1 MHLQPRDAPADFHC
15 RQDHLVAQFSSLYQ
29 SDMSSPQTIPEVAPP
44 RRPLKTRQRAW
55 AQGLAR
61 LLTRAGV
68 APNTISMASLL
79 FALAAGVCLA
89 RTQHAEGISRAALFL
104 AAAACIQLRLLC
116 NMLDGLVAIEG
127 GRKTVYGEIFNDM
140 PDRFADVVILVGA
153 GYSIA
158 NFRWGRELGWLA
170 AVLAVMTAYIRL
182 LGGSM
187 GTPQYFLGPMA
198 KPHRMAL
205 LTAAC
210 VFSVVENYFGLGGQM
225 MALACWCLMCCGD
238 AS

>member
-1 MHLQPRDAPADFHC
+1 MHSLQE
-15 RQDHLVAQFSSLYQ
+15 V
-29 SDMSSPQTIPEVAPP
+29 PQAAPP

-55 AQGLAR
+55 AQALAR
-61 LLTRAGV
+61 LLTRAGI
-68 APNTISMASLL
+68 APNTISIASLV
-79 FALAAGVCLA
+79 FATAAGICLGLTA
-89 RTQHAEGISRAALFL
+89 RSEGITRSSLFL

-140 PDRFADVVILVGA
+140 PDRFADVAILVGA
-153 GYSIA
+153 GYSIS
-158 NFRWGRELGWLA
+158 NFPWGREVGWLA
-170 AVLAVMTAYIRL
+170 AVLAVITAYIRL

-187 GTPQYFLGPMA
+187 GVPQYFLGPMA

-210 VFSVVENYFGLGGQM
+210 VVSLFEIHSGLRGQI
-225 MALACWCLMCCGD
+225 MALALALMVVGMLVTCARRTIRIVAD
-238 AS
+238 LKKR

>member
-1 MHLQPRDAPADFHC
+1 MSASQP
-15 RQDHLVAQFSSLYQ
+15 V
-29 SDMSSPQTIPEVAPP
+29 PETVP

-61 LLTRAGV
+61 VLTRAGV
-68 APNTISMASLL
+68 APNAISIASLA
-79 FALAAGVCLA
+79 FAIGAGICLSLAPGAAGIK
-89 RTQHAEGISRAALFL
+89 RPALFL

-153 GYSIA
+153 GYSIPHLGL
-158 NFRWGRELGWLA
+158 GREFGWLA
-170 AVLAVMTAYIRL
+170 AVLAVITAYIRL
-182 LGGSM
+182 LGGSL
-187 GTPQYFLGPMA
+187 GVPQYFLGPMA

-205 LTAAC
+205 LTVAC
-210 VFSVVENYFGLGGQM
+210 VLSSFERYFGLNGQIM
-225 MALACWCLMCCGD
+225 WLALILMIAGMIVTCVRRTRRIALD
-238 AS
+238 LKKR

>member
-1 MHLQPRDAPADFHC
+1 MNSEK
-15 RQDHLVAQFSSLYQ
+15 V
-29 SDMSSPQTIPEVAPP
+29 IPEGEPP

-61 LLTRAGV
+61 VLTRAGV
-68 APNTISMASLL
+68 APNAISMASLL
-79 FALAAGVCLA
+79 FAAAAGICLGLTS
-89 RTQHAEGISRAALFL
+89 RTEGIMRPALFL

-153 GYSIA
+153 GYSIS
-158 NFRWGRELGWLA
+158 NFSWGHELGWLA

-187 GTPQYFLGPMA
+187 GVHQYFLGPMA

-205 LTAAC
+205 LTGAC
-210 VFSVVENYFGLGGQM
+210 VLSVFEKNFGLTGQV
-225 MALACWCLMCCGD
+225 MAAALVLMVAGMLVTCARRTMRIVAD
-238 AS
+238 LKQR

>member
-1 MHLQPRDAPADFHC
+1 MNSEK
-15 RQDHLVAQFSSLYQ
+15 V
-29 SDMSSPQTIPEVAPP
+29 IPEGAPP

-61 LLTRAGV
+61 VLTRAGA
-68 APNTISMASLL
+68 APNAISMASLL
-79 FALAAGVCLA
+79 FAAAAGICLGLTS
-89 RTQHAEGISRAALFL
+89 RTEGIMRPALFL

-153 GYSIA
+153 GYSIS
-158 NFRWGRELGWLA
+158 NFSWGHELGWLA

-187 GTPQYFLGPMA
+187 GVHQYFLGPMA

-205 LTAAC
+205 LTGAC
-210 VFSVVENYFGLGGQM
+210 VLSVFEKNFGLTGQV
-225 MALACWCLMCCGD
+225 MAAALVLMVAGMLVTCARRTMRIVAD
-238 AS
+238 LKQR

>member
-1 MHLQPRDAPADFHC
+1 
-15 RQDHLVAQFSSLYQ
+15 
-29 SDMSSPQTIPEVAPP
+29 MSSSQTIPEGAPP

-68 APNTISMASLL
+68 APNAISMTSLV
-79 FALAAGVCLA
+79 FAIGAGICLGW
-89 RTQHAEGISRAALFL
+89 TPHAEGMARPVLFL
-104 AAAACIQLRLLC
+104 FAAACIQLRLLC

-158 NFRWGRELGWLA
+158 NFSWGRELGWLA

-187 GTPQYFLGPMA
+187 RVPQYFLGPMA

-205 LTAAC
+205 LTGAC
-210 VFSVVENYFGLGGQM
+210 VFSVFENYFGLGGQTM
-225 MALACWCLMCCGD
+225 TLALVLMVAGMLVTCSRRTMRIVAD
-238 AS
+238 LKKR

>member
-1 MHLQPRDAPADFHC
+1 
-15 RQDHLVAQFSSLYQ
+15 V
-29 SDMSSPQTIPEVAPP
+29 
-44 RRPLKTRQRAW
+44 
-55 AQGLAR
+55 
-61 LLTRAGV
+61 LTRAGV
-68 APNTISMASLL
+68 APNAISIASLV
-79 FALAAGVCLA
+79 FATGAGICLGFTP
-89 RTQHAEGISRAALFL
+89 RAEGIARAGLFL

-158 NFRWGRELGWLA
+158 NFSWGRELGWLTA
-170 AVLAVMTAYIRL
+170 ALAVMTAYIRL

-187 GTPQYFLGPMA
+187 GVPQYFLGPMA

-210 VFSVVENYFGLGGQM
+210 VFSVFENYFGLGGQTV
-225 MALACWCLMCCGD
+225 ALALALMVAGMLVTCARRTMRIVAD
-238 AS
+238 LKKR

>member
-1 MHLQPRDAPADFHC
+1 
-15 RQDHLVAQFSSLYQ
+15 
-29 SDMSSPQTIPEVAPP
+29 MSSPQTISEAAPP

-61 LLTRAGV
+61 VLTRTGI
-68 APNTISMASLL
+68 APNTISLASLV
-79 FALAAGVCLA
+79 FACAAGICLA
-89 RTQHAEGISRAALFL
+89 WTQHAEGLFRAALFV

-140 PDRFADVVILVGA
+140 PDRFADVAILVGA

-158 NFRWGRELGWLA
+158 NFSWGRELGWLA
-170 AVLAVMTAYIRL
+170 AVLAVMTAYVRL

-205 LTAAC
+205 LTGAC
-210 VFSVVENYFGLGGQM
+210 VFSVFENYFGLGGQT
-225 MALACWCLMCCGD
+225 MAFALLLMILGMLVTFARRTMRIVAD
-238 AS
+238 LKKRGS

>member
-1 MHLQPRDAPADFHC
+1 LR
-15 RQDHLVAQFSSLYQ
+15 
-29 SDMSSPQTIPEVAPP
+29 
-44 RRPLKTRQRAW
+44 TRQRAW

-61 LLTRAGV
+61 ALTRAGV
-68 APNTISMASLL
+68 APNAISTASLV
-79 FALAAGVCLA
+79 FAAAAGVCLA
-89 RTQHAEGISRAALFL
+89 WTGRADGFARQALFL

-116 NMLDGLVAIEG
+116 NMLDGMVAIEG
-127 GRKTVYGEIFNDM
+127 GRRTSYGEIFNDM

-158 NFRWGRELGWLA
+158 AFSWGRELGWLA

-187 GTPQYFLGPMA
+187 GVPQYFLGPMA

-205 LTAAC
+205 LTGAC
-210 VFSVVENYFGLGGQM
+210 VVAVFEDYLGLHGQVVAV
-225 MALACWCLMCCGD
+225 ALAIMVAGMLVTCARRTARIAWDLKKR
-238 AS
+238 

>member
-1 MHLQPRDAPADFHC
+1 
-15 RQDHLVAQFSSLYQ
+15 
-29 SDMSSPQTIPEVAPP
+29 MSSPPVIPENESP

-61 LLTRAGV
+61 ALTRAGV
-68 APNTISMASLL
+68 APNAISLASLG
-79 FALAAGVCLA
+79 FAIGAGICLGL
-89 RTQHAEGISRAALFL
+89 TSRATAIPHGALFL
-104 AAAACIQLRLLC
+104 IAGACIQLRLLG

-127 GRKTVYGEIFNDM
+127 GRKTIYGEIFNDM
-140 PDRFADVVILVGA
+140 PDRFADVLILVGA

-158 NFRWGRELGWLA
+158 NLNWGRELGWLA
-170 AVLAVMTAYIRL
+170 AVLAVITAYIRL
-182 LGGSM
+182 LGASL

-210 VFSVVENYFGLGGQM
+210 VFSAFEGYFSLSGQVM
-225 MALACWCLMCCGD
+225 RLALILMVAGMCVTCMRRTSRIIAD
-238 AS
+238 LKRR

>member
-1 MHLQPRDAPADFHC
+1 MVPAG
-15 RQDHLVAQFSSLYQ
+15 A
-29 SDMSSPQTIPEVAPP
+29 AP

-61 LLTRAGV
+61 VLTRAGV
-68 APNTISMASLL
+68 APNAISMASLG
-79 FALAAGVCLA
+79 FATCAGICLGFTS
-89 RTQHAEGISRAALFL
+89 RAEGIARPALFL
-104 AAAACIQLRLLC
+104 GGAACIQLRLLC

-158 NFRWGRELGWLA
+158 NFSWGRELGWLA

-187 GTPQYFLGPMA
+187 GVPQYFLGPMA

-210 VFSVVENYFGLGGQM
+210 VFSLFENYFGLGGQT
-225 MALACWCLMCCGD
+225 MALALVLMVAGMVVTCARRTMRIVAD
-238 AS
+238 LKQR

>member
-1 MHLQPRDAPADFHC
+1 MTSTP
-15 RQDHLVAQFSSLYQ
+15 
-29 SDMSSPQTIPEVAPP
+29 TIPESSPP

-61 LLTRAGV
+61 VLTRAGV
-68 APNTISMASLL
+68 APNAISIASLV
-79 FALAAGVCLA
+79 FACAAGICLA
-89 RTQHAEGISRAALFL
+89 RTPHAEGTSRAALFIS
-104 AAAACIQLRLLC
+104 AAACIQLRLLC

-158 NFRWGRELGWLA
+158 NFNWGRELGWLA
-170 AVLAVMTAYIRL
+170 AVLAVMTAYVRL

-205 LTAAC
+205 LSGAC
-210 VFSVVENYFGLGGQM
+210 LFSVFENYFGLGGQT
-225 MALACWCLMCCGD
+225 MALALLLMILGMLVTFARRTMRIVAD
-238 AS
+238 LKKRGS

>member
-1 MHLQPRDAPADFHC
+1 
-15 RQDHLVAQFSSLYQ
+15 
-29 SDMSSPQTIPEVAPP
+29 MSSPASASTAPP

-61 LLTRAGV
+61 MLTRVGV
-68 APNTISMASLL
+68 APNAISVASLV
-79 FALAAGVCLA
+79 FAVGAGTCLWQ
-89 RTQHAEGISRAALFL
+89 TGHAEGVARSVLFL

-140 PDRFADVVILVGA
+140 PDRFADVAILVGA
-153 GYSIA
+153 GYSIS
-158 NFRWGRELGWLA
+158 NFAWGHELGWLA
-170 AVLAVMTAYIRL
+170 AVLAVITAYIRL

-187 GTPQYFLGPMA
+187 GVQQYFLGPMA

-210 VFSVVENYFGLGGQM
+210 VFAVFENYLGLGGQTI
-225 MALACWCLMCCGD
+225 ALALVIMVAGMVVTCIRRTLRIVAD
-238 AS
+238 LKQR

>member
-1 MHLQPRDAPADFHC
+1 MVPAG
-15 RQDHLVAQFSSLYQ
+15 
-29 SDMSSPQTIPEVAPP
+29 APP

-61 LLTRAGV
+61 VLTRAGV
-68 APNTISMASLL
+68 APNSISMASLV
-79 FALAAGVCLA
+79 FATAAGTCLGWTP
-89 RTQHAEGISRAALFL
+89 RAEGIARPALFL
-104 AAAACIQLRLLC
+104 VAAACIQLRLLC

-153 GYSIA
+153 GYAIA
-158 NFRWGRELGWLA
+158 NFNWGRELGWLA

-187 GTPQYFLGPMA
+187 GVPQYFLGPMA

-205 LTAAC
+205 LTGAC
-210 VFSVVENYFGLGGQM
+210 VFSVFENYFGLGGQT
-225 MALACWCLMCCGD
+225 MAFALVLMVAGMLVTCARRTLRIVAD
-238 AS
+238 LKKR

>member
-1 MHLQPRDAPADFHC
+1 MISPRII
-15 RQDHLVAQFSSLYQ
+15 
-29 SDMSSPQTIPEVAPP
+29 PQGAPP
-44 RRPLKTRQRAW
+44 RRPLKTRRRAW

-61 LLTRAGV
+61 ALTRAGV
-68 APNTISMASLL
+68 APNTISMASLV
-79 FALAAGVCLA
+79 FATGGGVCLGFTS
-89 RTQHAEGISRAALFL
+89 RVEGITRPALFL

-158 NFRWGRELGWLA
+158 NFSWGRELGWLA
-170 AVLAVMTAYIRL
+170 AVLALMTAYIRL
-182 LGGSM
+182 LGASM
-187 GTPQYFLGPMA
+187 GVPQYFLGPMA

-210 VFSVVENYFGLGGQM
+210 VFSLFGNYFGLGGRIM
-225 MALACWCLMCCGD
+225 PLALLLMVAGMLVTCARRTARIVAD
-238 AS
+238 LKKQ

>member
-1 MHLQPRDAPADFHC
+1 M
-15 RQDHLVAQFSSLYQ
+15 
-29 SDMSSPQTIPEVAPP
+29 
-44 RRPLKTRQRAW
+44 
-55 AQGLAR
+55 AR
-61 LLTRAGV
+61 VLTRAGV
-68 APNTISMASLL
+68 APNAISIASLG
-79 FALAAGVCLA
+79 FATAAGICLGFTA
-89 RTQHAEGISRAALFL
+89 YAEGITRPALFL
-104 AAAACIQLRLLC
+104 VAAACIQLRLLC

-158 NFRWGRELGWLA
+158 NFSWGRELGWLA
-170 AVLAVMTAYIRL
+170 AALAVMTAYIRL

-187 GTPQYFLGPMA
+187 GVKQYFLGPMA

-210 VFSVVENYFGLGGQM
+210 MFSVFENYFGLGGQTL
-225 MALACWCLMCCGD
+225 ALALVLMVAGMLVTCARRTLRIVAD
-238 AS
+238 LKQR

>member
-1 MHLQPRDAPADFHC
+1 M
-15 RQDHLVAQFSSLYQ
+15 
-29 SDMSSPQTIPEVAPP
+29 IPESASP

-55 AQGLAR
+55 AQSVAR
-61 LLTRAGV
+61 VLTRAGV
-68 APNTISMASLL
+68 TPNTISIASLV
-79 FALAAGVCLA
+79 FATAAGICLGWT
-89 RTQHAEGISRAALFL
+89 RHAEGFTRSALFL
-104 AAAACIQLRLLC
+104 AAAACIQFRLLC

-140 PDRFADVVILVGA
+140 PDRFADVLILVGA

-158 NFRWGRELGWLA
+158 NFGWGRELGWLA
-170 AVLAVMTAYIRL
+170 AVFAVMTAYIRL

-187 GTPQYFLGPMA
+187 GVPQHFIGPMA

-210 VFSVVENYFGLGGQM
+210 VFAAFENYFGLRGQTV
-225 MALACWCLMCCGD
+225 ALALVLMVAGMLVTCARRAIRIAAD
-238 AS
+238 LNKPR

>member
-1 MHLQPRDAPADFHC
+1 
-15 RQDHLVAQFSSLYQ
+15 
-29 SDMSSPQTIPEVAPP
+29 MSSPPVVRADALP

-61 LLTRAGV
+61 VLTRTGV
-68 APNTISMASLL
+68 APNTISIASLA
-79 FALAAGVCLA
+79 FATAAGICLGLTA
-89 RTQHAEGISRAALFL
+89 RAEGIARTTLFL

-153 GYSIA
+153 GYAIA
-158 NFRWGRELGWLA
+158 NFSWGRELGWLA

-182 LGGSM
+182 LGGSL
-187 GTPQYFLGPMA
+187 GVPQHFLGPMA

-210 VFSVVENYFGLGGQM
+210 GFSVFENYFGLEGQT
-225 MALACWCLMCCGD
+225 MALALVLMVAGMLVTCARRTLRIVAD
-238 AS
+238 LKQR

>member
-1 MHLQPRDAPADFHC
+1 
-15 RQDHLVAQFSSLYQ
+15 
-29 SDMSSPQTIPEVAPP
+29 MSSPLTIPEGAPP

-61 LLTRAGV
+61 VLTRAGV
-68 APNTISMASLL
+68 APNAISMASLV
-79 FALAAGVCLA
+79 FATAAGICLGW
-89 RTQHAEGISRAALFL
+89 TQRAEGITRSALFL

-158 NFRWGRELGWLA
+158 HFRWGPELGWLA

-187 GTPQYFLGPMA
+187 GVPQYFLGPMA

-210 VFSVVENYFGLGGQM
+210 VFSAFESDFGLGGQT
-225 MALACWCLMCCGD
+225 MALALVLMVAGLLVTCARRTMRIVAD
-238 AS
+238 LKKR

>member
-1 MHLQPRDAPADFHC
+1 MKAP
-15 RQDHLVAQFSSLYQ
+15 QVIQE
-29 SDMSSPQTIPEVAPP
+29 PPPP

-55 AQGLAR
+55 ALGLAR

-68 APNTISMASLL
+68 APNTISIASLV
-79 FALAAGVCLA
+79 FAVGAGLCLGYTS
-89 RTQHAEGISRAALFL
+89 RTEGITRPSLFL
-104 AAAACIQLRLLC
+104 TAAVCIQLRLLC

-140 PDRFADVVILVGA
+140 PDRFADVAILVGA
-153 GYSIA
+153 GYSIS
-158 NFRWGRELGWLA
+158 NFAWGHELGWLT
-170 AVLAVMTAYIRL
+170 AVLAVITAYIRL

-187 GTPQYFLGPMA
+187 GVPQYFLGPMA

-210 VFSVVENYFGLGGQM
+210 VFSMFENYLGWRGQS
-225 MALACWCLMCCGD
+225 MALALILMVAGMLVTCVRRTNRIVAD
-238 AS
+238 LKKR